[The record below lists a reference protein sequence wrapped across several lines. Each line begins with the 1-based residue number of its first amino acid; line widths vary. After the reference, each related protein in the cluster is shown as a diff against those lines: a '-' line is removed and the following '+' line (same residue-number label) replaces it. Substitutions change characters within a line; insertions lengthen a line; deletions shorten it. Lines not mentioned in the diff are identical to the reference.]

1 MNNSPGTAEKST
13 TPELPSGVMIGTGEY
28 TTGYVHNSASQ
39 SDKSAGVVA
48 LTLFD
53 LRQRGKVGSLLM
65 AGTDGS
71 KFPFVRDHLKNRIS
85 DVYHHMDVGF
95 TAFPENTS
103 EPNPNAYIDALDSMR
118 PGDFATIFTPDQ
130 THFDIAMQAVTRGIH
145 VLLAKPLVQSLR
157 QHHTLLSEAE
167 KTGALVALEV
177 HKRWDPMYV
186 DARDRIQ
193 NLGEF
198 SSFSSYMSQP
208 KSQLE
213 TFKHWAAE
221 SDISYYL
228 NAHHIDFH
236 AWCMQGRAIPVSV
249 YATGATGV
257 AHAMGLDTEDTISLH
272 VTWKNIESESSAI
285 ATYTASWIAPPSDV
299 HSQQRFH
306 YMAQGGELHID
317 QARRGFQVSTDSTGY
332 QSVNPLFMKYT
343 PDHEGNFAGQ
353 SGYGYK
359 SIEAFVDAVA
369 KVNTGKCKPAD
380 LSSHLAL
387 AGDTLFV
394 TAILEA
400 GRLSLD
406 SRKPINIELDASGL
420 PIALTK

>member
-1 MNNSPGTAEKST
+1 MPK
-13 TPELPSGVMIGTGEY
+13 LPSGLMIGTGEY

-53 LRQRGKVGSLLM
+53 LRQRGKTGPLLM

-71 KFPFVRDHLKNRIS
+71 KFPLIRDHLKTRIS
-85 DVYHHMDVGF
+85 DVYNHMDVSF
-95 TAFPENTS
+95 TSFPVSAGER
-103 EPNPNAYIDALDSMR
+103 NPKAYINALDAMQ
-118 PGDFATIFTPDQ
+118 PGDLTTIFTPDQ
-130 THFDIAMQAVTRGIH
+130 THFDIAMQAVSRGIH
-145 VLLAKPLVQSLR
+145 VLLAKPLVQTLE
-157 QHHTLLSEAE
+157 QHHALLDEAA
-167 KTGALVALEV
+167 KKGVLVALEV
-177 HKRWDPMYV
+177 HKRWDPMYA

-193 NLGEF
+193 HLGEF

-213 TFKHWAAE
+213 TFKHWAGD

-236 AWCMQGRAIPVSV
+236 NWCVQGRAIPISV

-257 AHAMGLDTEDTISLH
+257 AHGLGLDTEDTISLH
-272 VTWKNIESESSAI
+272 VTWKNIESGSTAI
-285 ATYTASWIAPPSDV
+285 ATYTASWIAPPGDV
-299 HSQQRFH
+299 HSQQRFF
-306 YMAQGGELHID
+306 YMAQGGELNID
-317 QARRGFQVSTDSTGY
+317 QAHRGFNISSDNTGY

-343 PDHEGNFAGQ
+343 PGPGGDFAGQ

-359 SIEAFVDAVA
+359 SIEAFVDAVL
-369 KVNTGKCKPAD
+369 KINSGECKPGD
-380 LSSHLAL
+380 LSDHLAL
-387 AGDTLFV
+387 AADTLFV

-400 GRLSLD
+400 GRRSLD
-406 SRKPINIELDASGL
+406 SHLPVNIEVDTEGL
-420 PIALTK
+420 PIALTN

>member
-1 MNNSPGTAEKST
+1 MPK
-13 TPELPSGVMIGTGEY
+13 LPSGLMIGTGEY

-53 LRQRGKVGSLLM
+53 LRQRGKVDSLFM

-71 KFPFVRDHLKNRIS
+71 KFPFVKDHLTAHIS
-85 DVYHHMDVGF
+85 DVYNQMDVSF
-95 TAFPENTS
+95 TAFPDKADER
-103 EPNPNAYIDALDSMR
+103 NPKAYIDALDAMQ
-118 PGDFATIFTPDQ
+118 PGDFTTIFTPDQ
-130 THFDIAMQAVTRGIH
+130 THFDIAMQAVSRGIH
-145 VLLAKPLVQSLR
+145 VLLAKPLVQTLE
-157 QHHTLLSEAE
+157 QHHTLLDEAS
-167 KTGALVALEV
+167 KTGVLVALEV
-177 HKRWDPMYV
+177 HKRWDPMYA

-193 NLGEF
+193 HLGDF

-213 TFKHWAAE
+213 TFKHWAAD

-236 AWCMQGRAIPVSV
+236 AWCVQGRAIPLSV

-257 AHAMGLDTEDTISLH
+257 AHALGLDTEDTISLH
-272 VTWKNIESESSAI
+272 VTWKNIDSGSTAI
-285 ATYTASWIAPPSDV
+285 ATYTASWIAPPGDV
-299 HSQQRFH
+299 HSQQRFF
-306 YMAQGGELHID
+306 YMAHGGELTID
-317 QARRGFQVSTDSTGY
+317 QAHRGFNMSTDGTGY

-343 PDHEGNFAGQ
+343 PGPGGSFAGQ

-359 SIEAFVDAVA
+359 SIEAFVDAVLKINSGA
-369 KVNTGKCKPAD
+369 CQPND
-380 LSSHLAL
+380 LSDHLAL

-400 GRLSLD
+400 GRRSLD
-406 SRKPINIELDASGL
+406 KHLPVNIELNSKGQ
-420 PIALTK
+420 PVALTDSLPLQSDP